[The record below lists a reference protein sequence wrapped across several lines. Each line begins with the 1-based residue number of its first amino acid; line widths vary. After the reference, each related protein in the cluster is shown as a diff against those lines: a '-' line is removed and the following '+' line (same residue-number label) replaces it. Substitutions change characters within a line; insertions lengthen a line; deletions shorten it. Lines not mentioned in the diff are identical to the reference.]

1 MVKIMDVSLRILD
14 RVRDVLVLRLPFM
27 VDCKVS
33 YQVKNQVT
41 DKARNTLE
49 NQINDKISP
58 SNIIYSV

>member
-1 MVKIMDVSLRILD
+1 LE

-33 YQVKNQVT
+33 HQVKNQVR

-49 NQINDKISP
+49 NQINDNDVFDQNQEP
-58 SNIIYSV
+58 VFYNE

>member
-1 MVKIMDVSLRILD
+1 MVKIMDVSLRILN

-33 YQVKNQVT
+33 HQVKNQVR

-58 SNIIYSV
+58 SNTIYTV

>member
-1 MVKIMDVSLRILD
+1 MDVSSEIWN

-33 YQVKNQVT
+33 HKVKNQVF